1 MSGFQGYDQW
11 KTASP
16 YDDCDDEH
24 CAYCG
29 ADLPDDVT
37 DYTDNDENA
46 VMDGYCN
53 VACQA
58 EGDKG
63 NISPRYGL
71 PPAPNDEQWEQIRA
85 LHRHLGTWR
94 ADHKPAP
101 ATLEDISEYFP
112 TGDFRWDDDDPG
124 DAHVYCCGERDCPV
138 QWHEAFYNT
147 TIERKD
153 GKLIID
159 VHEGDSDGKWFRTSI
174 WAEDYLDE
182 ECFDVPSQSDDW
194 DNSGVGYHFGEYAMR
209 SYFVG
214 WLEYWL
220 DAAETG
226 KDPCNQLM
234 MRSHTDKGFNWVDA
248 CIKAA
253 QSNADALPIGEKK

>member
-16 YDDCDDEH
+16 DDDHDDEH

-29 ADLPDDVT
+29 ADLQDDVT
-37 DYTDNDENA
+37 DYTDIVENA
-46 VMDGYCN
+46 IMDGYCN
-53 VACQA
+53 PECQA

-71 PPAPNDEQWEQIRA
+71 PPAPNGDQQKQIRA
-85 LHRHLGTWR
+85 LWDHLSEWR
-94 ADHKPAP
+94 ANCRPAP
-101 ATLEDISEYFP
+101 STFADIGELLP
-112 TGDFRWDDDDPG
+112 EGDFRWDDDDPG

-138 QWHEAFYNT
+138 QWHEAYYNT

-153 GKLIID
+153 GKLIIEIHD
-159 VHEGDSDGKWFRTSI
+159 GDRDGNWDINTSWEEG
-174 WAEDYLDE
+174 EDWE
-182 ECFDVPSQSDDW
+182 G
-194 DNSGVGYHFGEYAMR
+194 SGISYFYGEGALR
-209 SYFVG
+209 QYFVG
-214 WLEYWL
+214 WLEYWI

-234 MRSHTDKGFNWVDA
+234 MRSHLDKDFNWVDA
-248 CIKAA
+248 CLKAA
-253 QSNADALPIGEKK
+253 QSNADALPLPKPWWIRLLNRIKRLF

>member
-16 YDDCDDEH
+16 YDDYDDEH

-29 ADLPDDVT
+29 VELPDDVT
-37 DYTDNDENA
+37 DLSDEIENA
-46 VMDGYCN
+46 IMDGYCN
-53 VACQA
+53 AECQA

-71 PPAPNDEQWEQIRA
+71 PPAPNAEQWEQIRA
-85 LHRHLGTWR
+85 LYAHLAAWR
-94 ADHKPAP
+94 LDHVPAP
-101 ATLEDISEYFP
+101 AVLSDISADFP
-112 TGDFRWDDDDPG
+112 EGDFKWENDDPG
-124 DAHVYCCGERDCPV
+124 DTHVYCCGERDCLV
-138 QWHEAFYNT
+138 QWHEAYYCE

-153 GKLIID
+153 GKLTIEIHD
-159 VHEGDSDGKWFRTSI
+159 GDSDGNWDINSA
-174 WAEDYLDE
+174 WE
-182 ECFDVPSQSDDW
+182 EGEDW
-194 DNSGVGYHFGEYAMR
+194 DASGIGYHFGEYALR
-209 SYFVG
+209 EYFVG
-214 WLEYWL
+214 WLQYWL

-234 MRSHTDKGFNWVDA
+234 MRSHLGKDFNWVDA

-253 QSNADALPIGEKK
+253 QSNADALPIKEKT

>member
-16 YDDCDDEH
+16 YDDYDDEH

-53 VACQA
+53 TECQA

-71 PPAPNDEQWEQIRA
+71 PPAPNAEQWERIRA
-85 LHRHLGTWR
+85 LYAHLATWR
-94 ADHKPAP
+94 QTNQPAP
-101 ATLEDISEYFP
+101 ATFEEIAEHFP
-112 TGDFRWDDDDPG
+112 EGDFRWDDDDPG
-124 DAHVYCCGERDCPV
+124 DTHVYCCGERDCPV
-138 QWHEAFYNT
+138 QWHESYWNT

-153 GKLIID
+153 GLLTID
-159 VHEGDSDGKWFRTSI
+159 VHNGDSDGNWDIDCS
-174 WAEDYLDE
+174 WE
-182 ECFDVPSQSDDW
+182 ERWNGPSQSDDW
-194 DNSGVGYHFGEYAMR
+194 LNSGVGYHFGEYALR

-226 KDPCNQLM
+226 KDPCNQFM
-234 MRSHTDKGFNWVDA
+234 MRAHTDKKFNWVEECLKSADR
-248 CIKAA
+248 
-253 QSNADALPIGEKK
+253 NAEALPLKDET